1 MIGEFLR
8 LLSDWRGFDTWIAVT
23 GALAAMACALPG
35 TWLLLRRQ
43 SLLGDALSHAV
54 LPGIVV
60 AFLGV
65 HWLEQADHRA
75 NSVGTPAAIGKDVP
89 VGKEARSAV
98 DDLSRVARRQTVL
111 FLGAA
116 LSGVLAAL
124 LTELIQRW
132 GRLER
137 SAALGVVFTSMFAL
151 GLLLIR
157 LVADRAHIDADC
169 VLYGN
174 LETTASDTLAGTGIP
189 RGVVVNGAMLLLNGL
204 LVLVFFKEL
213 RLATFDAELATS
225 LGLHAGWV
233 SLALM
238 TVTAATVVAAFES
251 VGAILVIAML
261 IVPAATARL
270 LTDRLSLLLILAPL
284 IACLG
289 AVLGHVA
296 ALTLPSMICSRV
308 GLPGIDDAST
318 AGMMAVTT
326 GGLFLLAV
334 VVSPKQGLVRAMLD
348 RLRLQV
354 RIASEDLLGR
364 LYRREEWSRVEG
376 RGSRV
381 EQQTSESRSSWIA
394 WFARHRLLRK
404 ALIQTTS
411 SLDELTDAGRRLAQ
425 DVVRS
430 HRLWESY
437 MARHFDLPGEQL
449 HATAERVEHYLDP
462 NLQAELAAELDQPL
476 VDPHG
481 KSIPPVSVSEAL
493 RNVDP
498 RSSVRSSHSE
508 TR

>member
-1 MIGEFLR
+1 MIAEFLR
-8 LLSDWRGFDTWIAVT
+8 LLSGWQGLDTWIAIT

-60 AFLGV
+60 AFLGMN
-65 HWLEQADHRA
+65 WLEQSDRADPAVVGHA
-75 NSVGTPAAIGKDVP
+75 VKDTVVQSVSG
-89 VGKEARSAV
+89 
-98 DDLSRVARRQTVL
+98 DLARVARRQTVL
-111 FLGAA
+111 FVGAA
-116 LSGVLAAL
+116 ISGIVAAL

-157 LVADRAHIDADC
+157 LFASRAHIDADC

-174 LETTASDTLAGTGIP
+174 LETTAFDTLAGTGIP
-189 RGVVVNGAMLLLNGL
+189 RGVIVNAAMLLMNGL

-213 RLATFDAELATS
+213 RLATFDAELAES
-225 LGLHAGWV
+225 QGLRAGWV

-270 LTDRLSLLLILAPL
+270 LTNRLSVLLVLAPL
-284 IACLG
+284 IAAIG
-289 AVLGHVA
+289 AVLGHVG

-326 GGLFLLAV
+326 GVLFLFAV
-334 VVSPKQGLVRAMLD
+334 IANPQQGLVRGLID
-348 RLRLQV
+348 QLRLQV
-354 RIASEDLLGR
+354 RIAREDLLGR
-364 LYRREEWSRVEG
+364 LYRREELERVTDWRDELP
-376 RGSRV
+376 R
-381 EQQTSESRSSWIA
+381 TWAAWIA
-394 WFARHRLLRK
+394 RRRLLRK
-404 ALIQTTS
+404 GLIQIGT
-411 SLDELTDAGRRLAQ
+411 LHDELTDAGRRFAQ
-425 DVVRS
+425 DIVRS

-449 HATAERVEHYLDP
+449 HATAERVEHFLDP
-462 NLQAELAAELDQPL
+462 ALQAKLAEELNQPSI
-476 VDPHG
+476 DPHG
-481 KSIPPVSVSEAL
+481 MSIPPVVE
-493 RNVDP
+493 
-498 RSSVRSSHSE
+498 
-508 TR
+508 

>member
-1 MIGEFLR
+1 MIAEFLQ
-8 LLSDWRGFDTWIAVT
+8 LLSGWQGLDTWIAIT

-60 AFLGV
+60 AFLGMN
-65 HWLEQADHRA
+65 WLEQSDRGASEVVRG
-75 NSVGTPAAIGKDVP
+75 SVNEVVAQSVTG
-89 VGKEARSAV
+89 
-98 DDLSRVARRQTVL
+98 DLARVARRQTVL
-111 FLGAA
+111 FVGAA
-116 LSGVLAAL
+116 ISGIVAAL

-157 LVADRAHIDADC
+157 LFASRAHIDADC

-174 LETTASDTLAGTGIP
+174 LETTAFDTLAGTGIP
-189 RGVVVNGAMLLLNGL
+189 RGAIVNAAMLLMNGL

-213 RLATFDAELATS
+213 RLATFDAELAES
-225 LGLHAGWV
+225 QGLRAGWV

-270 LTDRLSLLLILAPL
+270 LTNRLSLLLVLAPL
-284 IACLG
+284 IAAVG
-289 AVLGHVA
+289 AVLGHVG
-296 ALTLPSMICSRV
+296 ALTLPSMICSRI
-308 GLPGIDDAST
+308 GLRGIDDAST

-326 GGLFLLAV
+326 GVLFLFAV
-334 VVSPKQGLVRAMLD
+334 IANPQQGLVRGLFD
-348 RLRLQV
+348 QLRLQV
-354 RIASEDLLGR
+354 RIAREDLLGR
-364 LYRREEWSRVEG
+364 LYRREELERVPDMRRELP
-376 RGSRV
+376 R
-381 EQQTSESRSSWIA
+381 TWAAWIA
-394 WFARHRLLRK
+394 RRRLLRK
-404 ALIQTTS
+404 GLIQSGT
-411 SLDELTDAGRRLAQ
+411 LRDELTDAGRRLAQ
-425 DVVRS
+425 DIVRS

-449 HATAERVEHYLDP
+449 HATAERVEHFLDP
-462 NLQAELAAELDQPL
+462 ALQAKLAEELNQPSI
-476 VDPHG
+476 DPHG
-481 KSIPPVSVSEAL
+481 KSIPPVVE
-493 RNVDP
+493 
-498 RSSVRSSHSE
+498 
-508 TR
+508 

>member
-8 LLSDWRGFDTWIAVT
+8 LLSDWRGFDTWIAIT

-60 AFLGV
+60 AFLGM
-65 HWLEQADHRA
+65 HWLEQSDVVPTDSPGNA
-75 NSVGTPAAIGKDVP
+75 VGAAHPTKISNGTI
-89 VGKEARSAV
+89 SAAAS
-98 DDLSRVARRQTVL
+98 LSRVARRQTVL

-116 LSGVLAAL
+116 ISGVLAAL
-124 LTELIQRW
+124 LTELILRW

-189 RGVVVNGAMLLLNGL
+189 RGVIVNGAMLLFNGL

-225 LGLHAGWV
+225 LGLRAGWV

-284 IACLG
+284 IAGIG
-289 AVLGHVA
+289 AVLGHVG

-308 GLPGIDDAST
+308 GLIGIDDAST

-334 VVSPKQGLVRAMLD
+334 IASPKQGLIRGLLD

-364 LYRREEWSRVEG
+364 LYRREEGSKVEG
-376 RGSRV
+376 RGLRV
-381 EQQTSESRSSWIA
+381 EQLPSELRSNWIA

-404 ALIQTTS
+404 ALIRTTA

-437 MARHFDLPGEQL
+437 MARHFDLPGDHL
-449 HATAERVEHYLDP
+449 HATAERVEHFLDP
-462 NLQAELAAELDQPL
+462 DLRSELAVELDQPSI
-476 VDPHG
+476 DPHG
-481 KSIPPVSVSEAL
+481 KSIPPG
-493 RNVDP
+493 N
-498 RSSVRSSHSE
+498 
-508 TR
+508 

>member
-1 MIGEFLR
+1 MKNEFLR
-8 LLSDWRGFDTWIAVT
+8 LLSDWRGFDTWIALT

-65 HWLEQADHRA
+65 HWLEKPETGREKPTNSQTGQVGNA
-75 NSVGTPAAIGKDVP
+75 NSTKASVGRESRNT
-89 VGKEARSAV
+89 V
-98 DDLSRVARRQTVL
+98 DDLSLVARRQMVM

-116 LSGVLAAL
+116 ISGVIAAL
-124 LTELIQRW
+124 ITELIQRW

-137 SAALGVVFTSMFAL
+137 SAALGVVFTSMFAI

-157 LVADRAHIDADC
+157 LFADQAHIDADC

-174 LETTASDTLAGTGIP
+174 LETTAYDTLSGTGIP
-189 RGVVVNGAMLLLNGL
+189 RTAVVNGAMLLFNGL
-204 LVLVFFKEL
+204 LVVLFFKEL

-225 LGLHAGWV
+225 LGLRAGWV

-270 LTDRLSLLLILAPL
+270 LTDRLSLLLILGPL
-284 IACLG
+284 IAG
-289 AVLGHVA
+289 IAAVLGHA
-296 ALTLPSMICSRV
+296 FALTLPTMICSRV
-308 GLPGIDDAST
+308 GLSGIEDAST

-334 VVSPKQGLVRAMLD
+334 MASPTHGLVRAALD
-348 RLRLQV
+348 RLRLQI

-364 LYRREEWSRVEG
+364 LYRSEEAHKVDAPRLKSDHQRRANDDGPETK
-376 RGSRV
+376 SP
-381 EQQTSESRSSWIA
+381 EPSSWTGSL
-394 WFARHRLLRK
+394 ARWHLVRK
-404 ALIQTTS
+404 GLVQAAATGDQ
-411 SLDELTDAGRRLAQ
+411 LTEAGHRLAQ

-437 MARHFDLPGEQL
+437 MARHFDLPGQQL
-449 HATAERVEHYLDP
+449 HATAERVEHFLDP
-462 NLQAELAAELDQPL
+462 NLQAELAAELDQPET
-476 VDPHG
+476 DPHG
-481 KSIPPVSVSEAL
+481 KSIPPGS
-493 RNVDP
+493 
-498 RSSVRSSHSE
+498 
-508 TR
+508 

>member
-8 LLSDWRGFDTWIAVT
+8 LLSDWRGFDTWIAIT

-75 NSVGTPAAIGKDVP
+75 TSSVAAQAAS
-89 VGKEARSAV
+89 GKEVHSAA

-189 RGVVVNGAMLLLNGL
+189 RGAIVNGAMLLFNGL

-225 LGLHAGWV
+225 LGLRAGWV

-284 IACLG
+284 LAGLG
-289 AVLGHVA
+289 AVLGHVG
-296 ALTLPSMICSRV
+296 ALTLPKMICSRV
-308 GLPGIDDAST
+308 GLPDIDDAST

-334 VVSPKQGLVRAMLD
+334 VASPRQGLVRALLD

-364 LYRREEWSRVEG
+364 LYRREEGSKVEG
-376 RGSRV
+376 GRLRV
-381 EQQTSESRSSWIA
+381 EQQPSEPHSNWIA

-404 ALIQTTS
+404 ALIQSTS
-411 SLDELTDAGRRLAQ
+411 SIDELTDAGRRLAQ

-437 MARHFDLPGEQL
+437 MARHFDLPGDHL

-462 NLQAELAAELDQPL
+462 GLQSEIAAELDQPSI
-476 VDPHG
+476 DPHG
-481 KSIPPVSVSEAL
+481 KSIPPG
-493 RNVDP
+493 N
-498 RSSVRSSHSE
+498 
-508 TR
+508 

>member
-1 MIGEFLR
+1 MKVVSIVVAEFLH
-8 LLSDWRGFDTWIAVT
+8 LLSDWRGFDTWIAIT

-60 AFLGV
+60 AFLGM

-75 NSVGTPAAIGKDVP
+75 TSP
-89 VGKEARSAV
+89 VGAQAASGQEVHSAA

-157 LVADRAHIDADC
+157 LYADRAHVDADC

-174 LETTASDTLAGTGIP
+174 LETTASDTLAGTGLP
-189 RGVVVNGAMLLLNGL
+189 RGAVVNGAMLLLNGL
-204 LVLVFFKEL
+204 LVVVFFKEL
-213 RLATFDAELATS
+213 RLATFDPELATS
-225 LGLHAGWV
+225 LGLRAGWV

-284 IACLG
+284 IAGLG
-289 AVLGHVA
+289 AVLGHVG

-326 GGLFLLAV
+326 GGLFLVAV
-334 VVSPKQGLVRAMLD
+334 VTSPQQGLVRVLLD

-364 LYRREEWSRVEG
+364 LYRREEAAKAEDRRLMAGPHTGEPV
-376 RGSRV
+376 
-381 EQQTSESRSSWIA
+381 QSWA
-394 WFARHRLLRK
+394 TWFARRRLLRK
-404 ALIQTTS
+404 ALIRTTA
-411 SLDELTDAGRRLAQ
+411 SLDELTDGGRRLAQ

-437 MARHFDLPGEQL
+437 MARHFDLPGQQL

-462 NLQAELAAELDQPL
+462 SLQAELAAELDQPST
-476 VDPHG
+476 DPHG
-481 KSIPPVSVSEAL
+481 KSIPPVAE
-493 RNVDP
+493 P
-498 RSSVRSSHSE
+498 E
-508 TR
+508 

>member
-8 LLSDWRGFDTWIAVT
+8 LLSDWSWFDTWIAVT

-35 TWLLLRRQ
+35 MWLLLRRQ

-65 HWLEQADHRA
+65 HWLERPVAPTGPVD
-75 NSVGTPAAIGKDVP
+75 SEAAAGETV
-89 VGKEARSAV
+89 RSAAA
-98 DDLSRVARRQTVL
+98 DLSRVAGRQTVL

-116 LSGVLAAL
+116 LSGVIAAL

-157 LVADRAHIDADC
+157 LFADRAHIDADC

-174 LETTASDTLAGTGIP
+174 LETVASDTIAGTGLP
-189 RGVVVNGAMLLLNGL
+189 RGVVVNGAMLLFNGL
-204 LVLVFFKEL
+204 LALVFFKEL

-225 LGLHAGWV
+225 LGLRAGWV

-270 LTDRLSLLLILAPL
+270 LTDRLWLLLILAPL
-284 IACLG
+284 IAGIG
-289 AVLGHVA
+289 AVLGHA
-296 ALTLPSMICSRV
+296 GALTLPSMICSRV

-334 VVSPKQGLVRAMLD
+334 IASPQQGVVRRVLD

-364 LYRREEWSRVEG
+364 LYRLEEGSKVESGGLRVK
-376 RGSRV
+376 
-381 EQQTSESRSSWIA
+381 QQTSEPRSNWIA

-404 ALIQTTS
+404 ALIRTTA
-411 SLDELTDAGRRLAQ
+411 SLDELTDAGRRLAR

-430 HRLWESY
+430 HRLWEAY
-437 MARHFDLPGEQL
+437 MARHFELGGKEL

-462 NLQAELAAELDQPL
+462 NLQAELAAELDQPSI
-476 VDPHG
+476 DPHG
-481 KSIPPVSVSEAL
+481 KSIPPG
-493 RNVDP
+493 D
-498 RSSVRSSHSE
+498 
-508 TR
+508 

>member
-8 LLSDWRGFDTWIAVT
+8 LLSDWRGFDTWIAIT

-65 HWLEQADHRA
+65 SWLEQSDVGWAVPT
-75 NSVGTPAAIGKDVP
+75 NSQGNAVGTAHPTKISNGAI
-89 VGKEARSAV
+89 SAV

-157 LVADRAHIDADC
+157 LFANSAHVDADC

-189 RGVVVNGAMLLLNGL
+189 RGAIVNGAMLLLNGL

-213 RLATFDAELATS
+213 RLATFDSELATS
-225 LGLHAGWV
+225 LGLRAGWV

-270 LTDRLSLLLILAPL
+270 LTDRLSLLLILAPV
-284 IACLG
+284 IAGVG
-289 AVLGHVA
+289 AVLGHVG

-308 GLPGIDDAST
+308 GLIGIDDAST

-334 VVSPKQGLVRAMLD
+334 VASPRQGLMRAMLD

-364 LYRREEWSRVEG
+364 LYRREEAAKVDDRRLMVG
-376 RGSRV
+376 
-381 EQQTSESRSSWIA
+381 QQTSEPRASWIA
-394 WFARHRLLRK
+394 RFARLRLLRK
-404 ALIQTTS
+404 ALIQSTS

-437 MARHFDLPGEQL
+437 MARHFDLPGQQL

-462 NLQAELAAELDQPL
+462 NLQAELAAELDQPSI
-476 VDPHG
+476 DPHG
-481 KSIPPVSVSEAL
+481 KSIPPVAE
-493 RNVDP
+493 
-498 RSSVRSSHSE
+498 
-508 TR
+508 

>member
-1 MIGEFLR
+1 VDLEIWYFALWITDTLKVVSIVVAEFLR
-8 LLSDWRGFDTWIAVT
+8 LLSDWRGFDTWIAIT

-60 AFLGV
+60 AFLGM

-75 NSVGTPAAIGKDVP
+75 ASLVTEKADVGEQSHSAA
-89 VGKEARSAV
+89 

-116 LSGVLAAL
+116 ISGVLAAL

-157 LVADRAHIDADC
+157 LVADQAHIDADC

-174 LETTASDTLAGTGIP
+174 LETTASDTLAGTGLP
-189 RGVVVNGAMLLLNGL
+189 RGAVVNGAMLLFNGL

-213 RLATFDAELATS
+213 RLATFDPELATS
-225 LGLHAGWV
+225 LGLRAGWV

-284 IACLG
+284 LAGLG
-289 AVLGHVA
+289 AVLGHVG
-296 ALTLPSMICSRV
+296 ALTLPKMICSRV

-318 AGMMAVTT
+318 AGMMAVMT
-326 GGLFLLAV
+326 GGLFLV
-334 VVSPKQGLVRAMLD
+334 VVVTSPKQGLVRVLMD

-364 LYRREEWSRVEG
+364 LYRREEAAKVED
-376 RGSRV
+376 RRLMAQPHTDEPV
-381 EQQTSESRSSWIA
+381 QSWA
-394 WFARHRLLRK
+394 TWFARRRLLKK
-404 ALIQTTS
+404 ALIRTTAS
-411 SLDELTDAGRRLAQ
+411 IDELTDAGRRLAQ

-437 MARHFDLPGEQL
+437 MARHFDLPGQQL
-449 HATAERVEHYLDP
+449 HATAERVEHYLGHD
-462 NLQAELAAELDQPL
+462 LQAELAAELDQPST
-476 VDPHG
+476 DPHG
-481 KSIPPVSVSEAL
+481 KSIPPG
-493 RNVDP
+493 N
-498 RSSVRSSHSE
+498 
-508 TR
+508 

>member
-1 MIGEFLR
+1 MIAEFLR
-8 LLSDWRGFDTWIAVT
+8 LLSGWQGLDTWIAIT

-60 AFLGV
+60 AFLGMN
-65 HWLEQADHRA
+65 WLEQSDRGASEVVSG
-75 NSVGTPAAIGKDVP
+75 SVNGV
-89 VGKEARSAV
+89 VARSV
-98 DDLSRVARRQTVL
+98 TGDLARVARRQTVL
-111 FLGAA
+111 FVGAA
-116 LSGVLAAL
+116 VSGIVAAL

-157 LVADRAHIDADC
+157 LFANRAHIDADC

-174 LETTASDTLAGTGIP
+174 LETTAFDTLAGTGIP
-189 RGVVVNGAMLLLNGL
+189 RGVIVNAAMLLMNGL

-213 RLATFDAELATS
+213 RLATFDAELAES
-225 LGLHAGWV
+225 QGLRAGWV

-270 LTDRLSLLLILAPL
+270 LTNRLSLLLVLAPL
-284 IACLG
+284 IAAVG
-289 AVLGHVA
+289 AVLGHVG
-296 ALTLPSMICSRV
+296 ALTLPAMICSRI
-308 GLPGIDDAST
+308 GLRGIDDAST

-326 GGLFLLAV
+326 GALFLLTVIAN
-334 VVSPKQGLVRAMLD
+334 PKQGLVRGLVD
-348 RLRLQV
+348 QLRLQV
-354 RIASEDLLGR
+354 RIAREDLLGR
-364 LYRREEWSRVEG
+364 LYRREELERVTDW
-376 RGSRV
+376 RGELPR
-381 EQQTSESRSSWIA
+381 TWAAWIA
-394 WFARHRLLRK
+394 RRRLLRK
-404 ALIQTTS
+404 GLIQIGT
-411 SLDELTDAGRRLAQ
+411 LHDELTDAGRRFAQ
-425 DVVRS
+425 DIVRS

-449 HATAERVEHYLDP
+449 HATAERVEHFLDP
-462 NLQAELAAELDQPL
+462 ALQAKLAEELNQPSI
-476 VDPHG
+476 DPHG
-481 KSIPPVSVSEAL
+481 MSIPPVVE
-493 RNVDP
+493 
-498 RSSVRSSHSE
+498 
-508 TR
+508 

>member
-8 LLSDWRGFDTWIAVT
+8 LLSDWRGFDTWIAIT

-60 AFLGV
+60 AFLGM
-65 HWLEQADHRA
+65 HWLEQSDVGWAVPT
-75 NSVGTPAAIGKDVP
+75 NSQGNVVGTAHPARIGN
-89 VGKEARSAV
+89 GALGAAA
-98 DDLSRVARRQTVL
+98 DLSRVARRQTVL

-116 LSGVLAAL
+116 ISGVLAAL

-157 LVADRAHIDADC
+157 LFADRAHIDADC

-189 RGVVVNGAMLLLNGL
+189 RGAIVNGAMLLLNGL

-213 RLATFDAELATS
+213 RLATFDPELATS
-225 LGLHAGWV
+225 LGLRAGWV

-284 IACLG
+284 IAGVG
-289 AVLGHVA
+289 AVLGHVG

-308 GLPGIDDAST
+308 GLIGIDDAST

-334 VVSPKQGLVRAMLD
+334 IASPRQGLVRALLD

-364 LYRREEWSRVEG
+364 LYRREEGSKVEG
-376 RGSRV
+376 GGLRIGPPS
-381 EQQTSESRSSWIA
+381 SEPRASWIA

-437 MARHFDLPGEQL
+437 MARHFDLPGQQL

-462 NLQAELAAELDQPL
+462 NLQAELAAELDQPSI
-476 VDPHG
+476 DPHG
-481 KSIPPVSVSEAL
+481 KSIPPAPKFE
-493 RNVDP
+493 
-498 RSSVRSSHSE
+498 
-508 TR
+508 

>member
-1 MIGEFLR
+1 MIAEFLR
-8 LLSDWRGFDTWIAVT
+8 LLSGWQGLDTWIAIT

-60 AFLGV
+60 AFLGMN
-65 HWLEQADHRA
+65 WLEQSDRDASKVVGQPAEGTVTR
-75 NSVGTPAAIGKDVP
+75 SVTG
-89 VGKEARSAV
+89 
-98 DDLSRVARRQTVL
+98 DLARVARRQTVL
-111 FLGAA
+111 FVGAA
-116 LSGVLAAL
+116 VSGIVAAL
-124 LTELIQRW
+124 LTEFIQRW

-157 LVADRAHIDADC
+157 LFANRAHIDADC

-174 LETTASDTLAGTGIP
+174 LETTAFDTLAGTGIP
-189 RGVVVNGAMLLLNGL
+189 RGVIVNAAMLLMNGL

-213 RLATFDAELATS
+213 RLATFDAELAES
-225 LGLHAGWV
+225 QGLRAGWV

-270 LTDRLSLLLILAPL
+270 LTNRLSVLLVLAPL
-284 IACLG
+284 IAAIG
-289 AVLGHVA
+289 AVLGHVG

-326 GGLFLLAV
+326 GVLFLFAV
-334 VVSPKQGLVRAMLD
+334 IANPQQGLVRGLID
-348 RLRLQV
+348 QLRLQV
-354 RIASEDLLGR
+354 RIAREDLLGR
-364 LYRREEWSRVEG
+364 LYRREELERVTDWRDELP
-376 RGSRV
+376 R
-381 EQQTSESRSSWIA
+381 TWAAWIA
-394 WFARHRLLRK
+394 RRRLLRK
-404 ALIQTTS
+404 GLIQIGT
-411 SLDELTDAGRRLAQ
+411 LHDELTDAGRRLAQ
-425 DVVRS
+425 DIVRS

-449 HATAERVEHYLDP
+449 HATAERVEHFLDP
-462 NLQAELAAELDQPL
+462 ALQAKLAEELNQPSI
-476 VDPHG
+476 DPHG
-481 KSIPPVSVSEAL
+481 MSIPPVVE
-493 RNVDP
+493 
-498 RSSVRSSHSE
+498 
-508 TR
+508 

>member
-1 MIGEFLR
+1 MISEFLH
-8 LLSDWRGFDTWIAVT
+8 LLAGWQRFDTWIAIT

-60 AFLGV
+60 AFLAMN
-65 HWLEQADHRA
+65 WLEQPDHVA
-75 NSVGTPAAIGKDVP
+75 SAINEPASEAAI
-89 VGKEARSAV
+89 ARSVV
-98 DDLSRVARRQTVL
+98 DDLARVARRQGVL

-116 LSGVLAAL
+116 VSGVIAAL

-157 LVADRAHIDADC
+157 LFANRAHIDADC

-189 RGVVVNGAMLLLNGL
+189 RGVIVNGAMLLMNGL

-213 RLATFDAELATS
+213 RLATFDAELAES
-225 LGLHAGWV
+225 QGLRAGWV

-270 LTDRLSLLLILAPL
+270 LTNRLSWLLIFAPL
-284 IACLG
+284 IAAVG
-289 AVLGHVA
+289 AVLGHVG
-296 ALTLPSMICSRV
+296 ALTLPAMICSRI
-308 GLPGIDDAST
+308 GLPGIEDAST

-326 GGLFLLAV
+326 GVLFLLAV
-334 VVSPKQGLVRAMLD
+334 IANPQQGLVRGLID
-348 RLRLQV
+348 RVRLQV
-354 RIASEDLLGR
+354 RIAREDLLGT
-364 LYRREEWSRVEG
+364 LYRREERAHAAL
-376 RGSRV
+376 
-381 EQQTSESRSSWIA
+381 EQPDAALKGGLREMPSSQTWAA
-394 WFARHRLLRK
+394 WLARRRLLRK
-404 ALIQTTS
+404 GLIQVGA
-411 SLDELTDAGRRLAQ
+411 LRDELTDAGRRLAQ
-425 DVVRS
+425 DIVRS

-449 HATAERVEHYLDP
+449 HATAERVEHFLDP
-462 NLQAELAAELDQPL
+462 VLQAKLAEELDQPSL
-476 VDPHG
+476 DPHG
-481 KSIPPVSVSEAL
+481 KSIPPVVE
-493 RNVDP
+493 
-498 RSSVRSSHSE
+498 
-508 TR
+508 

>member
-1 MIGEFLR
+1 MIAEFLR
-8 LLSDWRGFDTWIAVT
+8 LLSGWQGLDTWIAIT

-60 AFLGV
+60 AFLGMN
-65 HWLEQADHRA
+65 WLEQSDRDA
-75 NSVGTPAAIGKDVP
+75 SKVVGQAAEGTV
-89 VGKEARSAV
+89 ARSV
-98 DDLSRVARRQTVL
+98 TGDLARVARRQTVL
-111 FLGAA
+111 FVGAA
-116 LSGVLAAL
+116 VSGIVAAL

-157 LVADRAHIDADC
+157 LFANRAHIDADC

-174 LETTASDTLAGTGIP
+174 LETTAFDTLAGTGIP
-189 RGVVVNGAMLLLNGL
+189 RGAIVNAAMLLMNGL

-213 RLATFDAELATS
+213 RLATFDAELAES
-225 LGLHAGWV
+225 QGLRAGWV

-270 LTDRLSLLLILAPL
+270 LTNRLSVLLVLAPL
-284 IACLG
+284 IAAIG
-289 AVLGHVA
+289 AVLGHVG

-326 GGLFLLAV
+326 GVLFLFAV
-334 VVSPKQGLVRAMLD
+334 IANPQQGLVRGLID
-348 RLRLQV
+348 QLRLQV
-354 RIASEDLLGR
+354 RIAREDLLGR
-364 LYRREEWSRVEG
+364 LYRREELERVTDWRDELP
-376 RGSRV
+376 R
-381 EQQTSESRSSWIA
+381 TWAAWIA
-394 WFARHRLLRK
+394 RRRLLRK
-404 ALIQTTS
+404 GLIQIGT
-411 SLDELTDAGRRLAQ
+411 LHDELTDAGRRFAQ
-425 DVVRS
+425 DIVRS

-449 HATAERVEHYLDP
+449 HATAERVEHFLDP
-462 NLQAELAAELDQPL
+462 ALQAKLAEELNQPSI
-476 VDPHG
+476 DPHG
-481 KSIPPVSVSEAL
+481 MSIPPVVE
-493 RNVDP
+493 
-498 RSSVRSSHSE
+498 
-508 TR
+508 